1 MNPYL
6 AAMSLFRRILRR
18 LNPISAMGDL
28 GKELSRPHPHRFKIM
43 AAAALVTLGLF
54 SVIWQE
60 GGAGIP
66 LPPKITYVQSFE
78 PGRSEADIVA
88 GNIAATKASRAVEAE
103 EAASAERVRQMY
115 KTLGRVSGM
124 DVDKIEA
131 EAKADREAEVA
142 AKAAGNGM
150 PKARVARVNP

>member
-1 MNPYL
+1 
-6 AAMSLFRRILRR
+6 MSLFRRILRR
-18 LNPISAMGDL
+18 LNPLAAMGDL
-28 GKELSRPHPHRFKIM
+28 GKELARPHPHRFKIM
-43 AAAALVTLGLF
+43 AVAAMVTIGLF
-54 SVIWQE
+54 SVMWQE

-78 PGRSEADIVA
+78 PGRSEAEIVA
-88 GNIAATKASRAVEAE
+88 GNIAATKAARAAEAE
-103 EAASAERVRQMY
+103 EAASQERIRQMY

-131 EAKADREAEVA
+131 EAKADRDAEAA

-150 PKARVARVNP
+150 PRARVARVNP

>member
-1 MNPYL
+1 
-6 AAMSLFRRILRR
+6 MSLFRRILRR
-18 LNPISAMGDL
+18 LNPIAAMGEL
-28 GKELSRPHPHRFKIM
+28 GKELARPHPHRFKIM
-43 AAAALVTLGLF
+43 AVAAMVTVALF
-54 SVIWQE
+54 SVMWQE

-66 LPPKITYVQSFE
+66 LPPKITYVESFE
-78 PGRSEADIVA
+78 SGRSEAEIVA
-88 GNIAATKASRAVEAE
+88 GNEAATRASRAAEAE

-131 EAKADREAEVA
+131 EAKAEREAEGA

-150 PKARVARVNP
+150 PKARVARVNE

>member
-1 MNPYL
+1 
-6 AAMSLFRRILRR
+6 MSLFRRILRR

-43 AAAALVTLGLF
+43 AAAASVTLGLF

-78 PGRSEADIVA
+78 PGRSEAEIVA
-88 GNIAATKASRAVEAE
+88 GNVAATKASRAVEAE

-131 EAKADREAEVA
+131 EAKADREAEAA

-150 PKARVARVNP
+150 PKARVARVNE